1 MSLSLVGGLGAI
13 LDVFFQMYTREGRTT
28 NEIVWLSTFPSLFV
42 GVGQYTQI
50 IVPWMKS

>member
-13 LDVFFQMYTREGRTT
+13 LDVFFQMYMREGRST

-42 GVGQYTQI
+42 GVGECTHV
-50 IVPWMKS
+50 IVSQMKS